1 MITMDTHLM
10 SLVNREMIS
19 PDEALE
25 KAQDPL
31 VMREKLTQLGFKLRV
46 L

>member
-1 MITMDTHLM
+1 MITMDTHLL
-10 SLVNREMIS
+10 SLVNRELVN

-31 VMREKLTQLGFKLRV
+31 VMREKLIQMGHQLRTV
-46 L
+46 